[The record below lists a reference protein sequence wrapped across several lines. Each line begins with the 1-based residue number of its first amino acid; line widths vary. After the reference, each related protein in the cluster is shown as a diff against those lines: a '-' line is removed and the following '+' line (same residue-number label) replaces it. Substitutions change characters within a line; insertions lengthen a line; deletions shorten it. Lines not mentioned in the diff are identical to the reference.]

1 VPYILWSS
9 PASLQCVFNEGLSLA
24 GTKLLGEW
32 LAKRQEVLAALHAM
46 PRTTLVSLL
55 VDDCQAQPALGH
67 LLLDSRVLTIVSEK
81 QREVGLSLNEV
92 HSSVL
97 AKALR
102 QDGGGVLDLLM
113 ERVPFEAGS
122 VSFDGLKLVHRGAIE
137 QIATHLPKLLEIG
150 LPPDCKV
157 STAAV
162 FVVICRAKYAGAMR
176 AAVFAAWHGSCGW

>member
-1 VPYILWSS
+1 
-9 PASLQCVFNEGLSLA
+9 
-24 GTKLLGEW
+24 
-32 LAKRQEVLAALHAM
+32 M
-46 PRTTLVSLL
+46 PRKSLVSLL
-55 VDDCQAQPALGH
+55 VDECQSQPALGH

-92 HSSVL
+92 YSSML

-113 ERVPFEAGS
+113 KRVPFEAGS

-137 QIATHLPKLLEIG
+137 QIAAHLPKLLEIG

-157 STAAV
+157 SIV
-162 FVVICRAKYAGAMR
+162 DLCR
-176 AAVFAAWHGSCGW
+176 